1 MTQDQPGFG
10 LPTPPPTTGSGKRKR
25 SRLASGILGILLA
38 GIALLG
44 CGGAFIG
51 IGGLIFPEI
60 ANFTTRLMGAVTG
73 LPVPETT
80 AVRGNPAR
88 FDPVRQYDEV
98 LAFAGAGAQLV
109 EFNATYVQSDGTVDL
124 RATSYAPWVTYKFVR
139 PTDPPADAPPIGTS
153 GNSGGQW
160 YEPIEVEAYQVGM
173 RRSSSISTGGVRY
186 RFQWVN
192 LGLTREADDKTTSV
206 GTILE
211 APRCAFGELWEYA
224 LSQDAP
230 ADAVAIIR
238 YDAGGYDFSIS
249 GTAFNFRFDTD
260 CQPQ

>member
-10 LPTPPPTTGSGKRKR
+10 LPTPPAKNGSNKRKR
-25 SRLASGILGILLA
+25 SRLASCILGVLIA
-38 GIALLG
+38 GIIVFG

-73 LPVPETT
+73 LAVPETQ
-80 AVRGNPAR
+80 AVSGNPAR
-88 FDPVRQYDEV
+88 FDPIRQYDEV
-98 LAFAGAGAQLV
+98 LTFAGAGVSLV
-109 EFNATYVQSDGTVDL
+109 GLDANYVQSDGTVDL
-124 RATSYAPWVTYKFVR
+124 TVTNYAPWVTYKFVR
-139 PTDPPADAPPIGTS
+139 PTDPPADAAPIGTS

-160 YEPIEVEAYQVGM
+160 YEPIEVEAYQVGL

-206 GTILE
+206 GTILD
-211 APRCAFGELWEYA
+211 APRCSFGELWDYA

-249 GTAFNFRFDTD
+249 STPYQFRFDQE